1 MFRHVC
7 IRCQLKYPVINCF
20 NSSVYAGNRNYAVG
34 NQSSGYGMPYSQNR
48 IQQTNKG
55 RVHLQKPLQGRP
67 QLNLNTNDKQNYG
80 R

>member
-1 MFRHVC
+1 
-7 IRCQLKYPVINCF
+7 
-20 NSSVYAGNRNYAVG
+20 
-34 NQSSGYGMPYSQNR
+34 MPYSQNR